1 MSWPPGANEP
11 VESVVDLGS
20 VARIARETITAPH
33 ERAKVTHHHDHHTF
47 TVYGVTAIDETS
59 DPLDPTIQR
68 SRIIGIQYA
77 RAILTI
83 RLDHTFGM
91 DEVRDRCRM
100 LDEPVVGM
108 VVHTLLDT
116 AVDGYFDSLEALD
129 ERLELLEDDLFGG
142 TGTAFVDDFQV
153 RAYQARKEIVA
164 LRRLVLPMRDVA
176 NSMWRIQPDR
186 SAELEANFN
195 DLNEHVLRVSEW
207 TESLRDMVSTLLET
221 HLSLQDQRL
230 NTTMRK
236 LAGWAAVISIPTM
249 VTGFFGMNVPYWGF
263 GRPAGVGV
271 AMFFFVVPALTVY
284 LVMRRLKWL

>member
-1 MSWPPGANEP
+1 MSCRP
-11 VESVVDLGS
+11 S
-20 VARIARETITAPH
+20 
-33 ERAKVTHHHDHHTF
+33 F
-47 TVYGVTAIDETS
+47 
-59 DPLDPTIQR
+59 
-68 SRIIGIQYA
+68 SRG
-77 RAILTI
+77 
-83 RLDHTFGM
+83 D
-91 DEVRDRCRM
+91 
-100 LDEPVVGM
+100 
-108 VVHTLLDT
+108 
-116 AVDGYFDSLEALD
+116 
-129 ERLELLEDDLFGG
+129 
-142 TGTAFVDDFQV
+142 QV
-153 RAYQARKEIVA
+153 RAYQVRKEIVA
-164 LRRLVLPMRDVA
+164 LRRLVLPMRNVA

-207 TESLRDMVSTLLET
+207 RESVRDMVSTLFET

-263 GRPAGVGV
+263 GRPAGVGA